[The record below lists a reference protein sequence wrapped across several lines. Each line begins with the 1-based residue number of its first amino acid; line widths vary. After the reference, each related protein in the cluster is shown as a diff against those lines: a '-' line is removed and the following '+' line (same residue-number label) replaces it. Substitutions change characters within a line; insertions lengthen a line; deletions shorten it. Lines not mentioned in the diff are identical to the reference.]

1 MDTGCY
7 SCAHFLASAVSEASK
22 PSSRIDFRCSGRSMG
37 IKFIADNN
45 VGKLARWLRLIG
57 YDTLLFKQKNDSQMI
72 KIALN
77 EDRVVLTKDSQ
88 FMRRRLVT
96 AGRLKAIY
104 IKQDDP
110 KLQVQE
116 VVQTLNLNYRFK
128 PFSLC
133 LECNQV
139 LIARDREEVQN
150 RVPDHVL
157 ETQTQYTECP
167 TCHRI
172 YWQGTHWQ
180 AMVDKLQDLQ
190 RRAGENHTIT

>member
-1 MDTGCY
+1 M
-7 SCAHFLASAVSEASK
+7 E
-22 PSSRIDFRCSGRSMG
+22 

-57 YDTLLFKQKNDSQMI
+57 YDTLLFKQKNDGQMI
-72 KIALN
+72 KTALS
-77 EDRVVLTKDSQ
+77 EDRVILTKDSQ
-88 FMRRRLVT
+88 FMKRRLVT
-96 AGRLKAIY
+96 SGRLKAIR

-116 VVQTLNLNYRFK
+116 VVQNLNLNYHFK

-139 LIARDREEVQN
+139 LIARGKEEVKN
-150 RVPDHVL
+150 LIPAHVF
-157 ETQTQYTECP
+157 ETQNQYTECP
-167 TCHRI
+167 ACHRI

-180 AMVDKLQDLQ
+180 AMVKKLQDLQ
-190 RRAGENHTIT
+190 GRGGENHTST